1 MLSKKIIISN
11 FPNEYEMRLKYN
23 APNIYNKDIF
33 SPYIQMYFLR
43 YKLDF
48 STYKNII
55 LKIFGD
61 NNVV

>member
-1 MLSKKIIISN
+1 MLSKKIIISD
-11 FPNEYEMRLKYN
+11 FPNEYEIRLKYN
-23 APNIYNKDIF
+23 APNIYNKDVF
-33 SPYIQMYFLR
+33 SHYTQMYFLR

-48 STYKNII
+48 STDKNIV